1 MFFSIEKKQ
10 VLCKVPAYFL
20 ANSKIK
26 NINIKD
32 KKQYR
37 SLKIRQQDK
46 RKINTEINTDIKE
59 I

>member
-1 MFFSIEKKQ
+1 MFFSIVKKQ
-10 VLCKVPAYFL
+10 VLCKVPAYFFR
-20 ANSKIK
+20 NSKII

-46 RKINTEINTDIKE
+46 RKINRDKK
-59 I
+59 